1 MLVTDTSWAEFHPVR
16 RALADPYQAWRCVGW
31 TSETMNFLIVAS
43 PGAHCHAQLPDGW
56 LVGGP
61 EALLEATAKME
72 AGSFSVYVV
81 GRATDDGNVS
91 FGQVTGIWRERKP
104 MGDVPSFWYAIGGGE
119 PKPCSRFRLHS
130 EGLPELV
137 SELIIGKGAA
147 GAATNQ

>member
-43 PGAHCHAQLPDGW
+43 PGARSHVQLPDGW

-61 EALLEATAKME
+61 EALLEATAQME
-72 AGSFSVYVV
+72 KGSFSVYVV

-91 FGQVTGIWRERKP
+91 FDQVTGIWRERNQ

-119 PKPCSRFRLHS
+119 PQPCSRFRRRS
-130 EGLPELV
+130 EALPELV
-137 SELIIGKGAA
+137 SELIIDARA
-147 GAATNQ
+147 VSPQVNR